1 MVSSLV
7 YHCSYLHLPKSF
19 YCSLT
24 ILKIFW
30 GYLVKTNFFTPNDGL
45 GIKRMYDINEVLIA
59 KLGLTIQ
66 ILTVFGC
73 KWSKESTF

>member
-1 MVSSLV
+1 
-7 YHCSYLHLPKSF
+7 
-19 YCSLT
+19 
-24 ILKIFW
+24 
-30 GYLVKTNFFTPNDGL
+30 VKTNFFTPNDGL
-45 GIKRMYDINEVLIA
+45 DIKRMYDINEVLIA